1 MMERK
6 LMRAILAW
14 ASTVRLVMDRE
25 PAMSQDEAQL
35 VQAIQQDV
43 LQLS

>member
-1 MMERK
+1 MKRSIMNT
-6 LMRAILAW
+6 LLAW
-14 ASTVRLVMDRE
+14 ARAVRLAMDRE

-35 VQAIQQDV
+35 VRAIQQDV